1 MNYEEGNNIY
11 TEIEFFSFTIFFLKN
26 NSFY

>member
-1 MNYEEGNNIY
+1 MNYEGGNNIR
-11 TEIEFFSFTIFFLKN
+11 TEIEFFSLTIFFLKN